1 MKEKYKMN
9 KNSGIMFSVDKE
21 KIADFLNIQ
30 KNEKLRDR
38 ADVIVSKIENIITNT
53 DIGRKNDEPHK

>member
-1 MKEKYKMN
+1 MN